1 MVGWSVGLVYSFL
14 PCGSGGSRSNN
25 RFLKHLETPFH
36 RHHVA
41 AAIIVSPHLTS
52 PLDDDDDDDDEH
64 RMALIAHPSSSSLPL
79 SSTIQHPLFASSHRR
94 VRHDTLDLT
103 RLDSA
108 RLDSTRLVVFC
119 SLLLLQSR
127 SLSSFS
133 SRVNWISGGR
143 RRRRRTES
151 ISTFGF
157 CSIRQ
162 DSIDQSMKH
171 HHQLVAI
178 DDLIWAPFIRIESAL
193 LLLFTEEEER
203 KKEKNRS
210 MENGFLFF
218 FFFFI
223 FSFCCCCCRVVRD
236 ERR

>member
-1 MVGWSVGLVYSFL
+1 M
-14 PCGSGGSRSNN
+14 
-25 RFLKHLETPFH
+25 
-36 RHHVA
+36 
-41 AAIIVSPHLTS
+41 SPPPSLSHLTS
-52 PLDDDDDDDDEH
+52 PH
-64 RMALIAHPSSSSLPL
+64 HSTTTMTTTMNIAWLLSL
-79 SSTIQHPLFASSHRR
+79 THRR
-94 VRHDTLDLT
+94 RRCHYHQQFNIHFSPHLIDEYDTTRSTRLGST
-103 RLDSA
+103 RLDT
-108 RLDSTRLVVFC
+108 LFFC

-133 SRVNWISGGR
+133 SRVNWISGGRR

-210 MENGFLFF
+210 MENGFFF